1 MSEPASETGRKFP
14 PYERHVFICMN
25 ERPADNPRGD
35 CVKRGAQAVLDR
47 FKQLVDVHKL
57 KPRIRAQK
65 SGCLDTCELG
75 VSVVVYPEAVWYAR
89 VTEADVQEIVESHLV
104 QGVPVERLRMHPS
117 RPRDSSTVGPIGN
130 A

>member
-1 MSEPASETGRKFP
+1 MAKEFP

-25 ERPADNPRGD
+25 ERESGHPRGD
-35 CVKRGAQAVLDR
+35 CKSKGAEGVLLR
-47 FKQLVDVHKL
+47 FKELVAQKKL

-75 VSVVVYPEAVWYAR
+75 VSVVVYPEAVWYKQ
-89 VTEADVQEIVESHLV
+89 VSPADVDEIVESHLV
-104 QGVPVERLRMHPS
+104 NGVPVERLRAFPTT
-117 RPRDSSTVGPIGN
+117 PGDSAKLSPIGN